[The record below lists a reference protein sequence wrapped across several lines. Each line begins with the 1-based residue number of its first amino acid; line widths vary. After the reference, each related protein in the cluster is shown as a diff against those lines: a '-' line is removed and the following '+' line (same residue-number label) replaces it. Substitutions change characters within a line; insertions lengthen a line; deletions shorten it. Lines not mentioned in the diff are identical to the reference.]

1 MCLHHPI
8 AIRLNKM
15 MTNYLTMDTATT
27 AAPQAL
33 LGSAVVN
40 DVPMHVQQL
49 LMLLPLP
56 RILMQL
62 LRKLLQL
69 NMQLCKLSLHH
80 PSHLKQLYKLT
91 VLHHIKN
98 RRLYKLDVL
107 HINTISPSLILD
119 IMLDKQAIAI
129 IFLPSITTMICRTW
143 CVLIL
148 TTRD

>member
-15 MTNYLTMDTATT
+15 MINSLTMDTATIV
-27 AAPQAL
+27 APQAL
-33 LGSAVVN
+33 LASAVVN

-49 LMLLPLP
+49 PMLLSLA

-69 NMQLCKLSLHH
+69 KMQLCKLSLNH
-80 PSHLKQLYKLT
+80 PSQMKQLYKLT
-91 VLHHIKN
+91 VLLHIKN
-98 RRLYKLDVL
+98 RRLYKLGVL
-107 HINTISPSLILD
+107 HINTICPSLILD
-119 IMLDKQAIAI
+119 IMLDKQAITI
-129 IFLPSITTMICRTW
+129 ILLPSTTMICRTC
-143 CVLIL
+143 CVLIG

>member
-69 NMQLCKLSLHH
+69 KMRLCKLSLHH

-91 VLHHIKN
+91 VLLHIKN

-119 IMLDKQAIAI
+119 IMLDKQTIAI
-129 IFLPSITTMICRTW
+129 ILRPSITTMICRTC
-143 CVLIL
+143 CVLIV

>member
-69 NMQLCKLSLHH
+69 KMQLCKLSLHH

-91 VLHHIKN
+91 VLLHIKN

-107 HINTISPSLILD
+107 HINTINTILD
-119 IMLDKQAIAI
+119 IMLDKQTIAI
-129 IFLPSITTMICRTW
+129 ILRPSITTMICRTC
-143 CVLIL
+143 CVLIV